1 MVYLWFILGTIL
13 GSFYL
18 VVATRLP
25 LKVDIVFSR
34 SHCDNC
40 KVILKWYQLI
50 PIFSYVFSF
59 GKCPKCK
66 KNVPIINLL
75 IEIITGLLFA
85 IMYLRYNISYE
96 FFTGLIISSLAIII
110 FVSDFKY
117 LIILDSPL
125 IISSILIIILKFIYF
140 GSIAASKAF
149 LSGIFLFVV
158 MYLIGLLGNK
168 LFNKESLGGGDIK
181 LAFVIGLILG
191 IRLGLVSIILA
202 TFLALPV
209 SLTEIMSTKNNEVPF
224 GPFLIGSLFVI
235 FVFMS
240 KFSNLLNFL
249 FSL

>member
-1 MVYLWFILGTIL
+1 
-13 GSFYL
+13 
-18 VVATRLP
+18 
-25 LKVDIVFSR
+25 
-34 SHCDNC
+34 
-40 KVILKWYQLI
+40 
-50 PIFSYVFSF
+50 
-59 GKCPKCK
+59 
-66 KNVPIINLL
+66 
-75 IEIITGLLFA
+75 
-85 IMYLRYNISYE
+85 
-96 FFTGLIISSLAIII
+96 
-110 FVSDFKY
+110 
-117 LIILDSPL
+117 
-125 IISSILIIILKFIYF
+125 
-140 GSIAASKAF
+140 
-149 LSGIFLFVV
+149 

-235 FVFMS
+235 FVFMY